1 MVETVSTSLFPL
13 RKRGLRFALATVSA
27 IASFGCLTGTVQA
40 QDTSAQN
47 KDVAAERATD
57 VETLPQARLD
67 DRADE
72 RDRARAS
79 SLGLSLNLSS
89 SPLGATAVSNADDP
103 FGINVPRI
111 ELPANAVGSTLF
123 KLDLSDT
130 ACLSGTAACAPRS
143 ERLGIGVTK
152 PISIRDNDDGID
164 LVLRPRANFR
174 FNDDSSSA
182 LVGAVVEIGEN
193 LRRGSDL
200 RSKTWYLFAGADAE
214 ALTFSPDGLTK
225 LNSGQFHLQD
235 RIIVG
240 DAQAGLGYRIGDA
253 DLSLSYM
260 RREAN
265 AEGIS
270 YNEDAAA
277 LSFTWKR

>member
-1 MVETVSTSLFPL
+1 MRTEPTLQATPHRRSLPV
-13 RKRGLRFALATVSA
+13 ALGAAVLLA
-27 IASFGCLTGTVQA
+27 CLSVAVPVAAQA
-40 QDTSAQN
+40 QDSAS
-47 KDVAAERATD
+47 DVASATE
-57 VETLPQARLD
+57 VETLPQARLSTET
-67 DRADE
+67 DE
-72 RDRARAS
+72 RGRTRPS
-79 SLGLSLNLSS
+79 SLGLSLNLNANSIDTS
-89 SPLGATAVSNADDP
+89 GNADDP

-130 ACLSGTAACAPRS
+130 ACLSGTATCAPRS

-152 PISIRDNDDGID
+152 PISIRDKDDGID
-164 LVLRPRANFR
+164 LVLRPRANLR

-182 LVGAVVEIGEN
+182 LVGAVVEIGED

-200 RSKTWYLFAGADAE
+200 PSKTWYLFAGADAE